1 MSAPAPG
8 QTAAGNLHQLASRTL
23 RDPSTRVDMSMEP
36 HAAGRCNLV
45 IILKGVDVLGVT
57 VPEDNH

>member
-8 QTAAGNLHQLASRTL
+8 QTAAGNLHQLASRIL
-23 RDPSTRVDMSMEP
+23 RDPSTRVDIASMEP
-36 HAAGRCNLV
+36 HAAGRCNIV

-57 VPEDNH
+57 GPGG